1 MRETYS
7 MTGLKQVSV
16 RKIWMTRH
24 RSGKNDKT
32 LRENRKEEKP
42 YETQACCLGYE
53 RINSFYPIDWIDKI
67 VFTSDSLFGN
77 VMN

>member
-1 MRETYS
+1 

-24 RSGKNDKT
+24 RSDKNDKM

-42 YETQACCLGYE
+42 FKTQACCLGYE
-53 RINSFYPIDWIDKI
+53 RNNSFYPIDWTYFK
-67 VFTSDSLFGN
+67 TKLFLLLTAYLAT
-77 VMN
+77 

>member
-1 MRETYS
+1 

-32 LRENRKEEKP
+32 LRENRKEERP